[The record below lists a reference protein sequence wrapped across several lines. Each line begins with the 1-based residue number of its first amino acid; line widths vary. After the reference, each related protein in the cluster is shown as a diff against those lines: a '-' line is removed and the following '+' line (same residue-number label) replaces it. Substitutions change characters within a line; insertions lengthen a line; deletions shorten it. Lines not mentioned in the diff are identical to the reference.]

1 MNIFV
6 LFCFTLIFLFIFL
19 LVQMSKKY
27 NDMLNEKFNYLK
39 IKINNLESEIK
50 SIKSIKSI
58 KKGKK

>member
-19 LVQMSKKY
+19 LVQTSKKY

-39 IKINNLESEIK
+39 IKINNLESEIN
-50 SIKSIKSI
+50 SIKII
-58 KKGKK
+58 KKGKKIK

>member
-1 MNIFV
+1 
-6 LFCFTLIFLFIFL
+6 
-19 LVQMSKKY
+19 MSKKY

>member
-19 LVQMSKKY
+19 LVQTSKKY

-39 IKINNLESEIK
+39 MKINNLESEIN
-50 SIKSIKSI
+50 SIKII
-58 KKGKK
+58 KKGKKIK

>member
-19 LVQMSKKY
+19 LVQTSTKY

-39 IKINNLESEIK
+39 IKINNLESEIN
-50 SIKSIKSI
+50 SI
-58 KKGKK
+58 KKGKKIK